1 MPDRSS
7 PELPTDL
14 TDLTDLTTDTG
25 EPLELALDHVE
36 FYVTDLAADVARLTA
51 EYGFDLLVPPTERGA
66 SAERCV
72 SALLG
77 QAAIRLL
84 LTQPLAAG
92 HPATAYLAR
101 HEDGVAA
108 LALRVPDATAAY
120 RALTGRGADGLRPP
134 QAADGCVTA
143 VVGAFGD
150 VVHTLIE
157 RGPDVPADRIPGLP
171 DAPPVTG
178 AAEVGLRSVDHF
190 AVCVP
195 SGELRA
201 TVRHY
206 QEVFGFRMVFEERI
220 EVGALGMDSMVVQS
234 PDHSVTLT
242 LIEPLTP
249 DAGGQIASFL
259 ADHGGAGVQHV
270 AFSSQD
276 AVHSVS
282 TMAARGVP
290 FLRTP
295 STYFDAL
302 PARLTPLRHSFDQLR
317 ELNLLVDQDHDGQL
331 FQIFTRSQHPRGTF
345 FFEVIE
351 RIRARNFGSNN
362 IRALYEAVELQR
374 NASEVS
380 G

>member
-7 PELPTDL
+7 PESQTETQTQTDPTV
-14 TDLTDLTTDTG
+14 
-25 EPLELALDHVE
+25 PLELTLDHVE
-36 FYVTDLAADVARLTA
+36 FYVADLAAEIARLTE
-51 EYGFDLLVPPTERGA
+51 EYGFELLVPPTERGE
-66 SAERCV
+66 SAERCA

-77 QAAIRLL
+77 QAAVRLL

-92 HPATAYLAR
+92 HPAAGYLAR
-101 HEDGVAA
+101 HDDGVAA

-120 RALTGRGADGLRPP
+120 RALTGRGAAGLRPP

-171 DAPPVTG
+171 DAAEPTG
-178 AAEVGLRSVDHF
+178 AESVGLRTVDHF

-195 SGELRA
+195 SGDLRD

-206 QEVFGFRMVFEERI
+206 CEVFGFRMVFEERI

-259 ADHGGAGVQHV
+259 ADHDGAGVQHV
-270 AFSSQD
+270 AFSSED

-295 STYFDAL
+295 GAYFDAL
-302 PARLTPLRHSFDQLR
+302 PARLTPLRHSLDELR
-317 ELNLLVDQDHDGQL
+317 DLNLLVDQDHDGQL
-331 FQIFTRSQHPRGTF
+331 FQIFTRSRHPRGTF

-374 NASEVS
+374 NASEVAR
-380 G
+380 

>member
-7 PELPTDL
+7 PDTATATTATDATDATADAPLP
-14 TDLTDLTTDTG
+14 
-25 EPLELALDHVE
+25 LALDHVE
-36 FYVTDLAADVARLTA
+36 FYVTDLAADVTRLTA
-51 EYGFDLLVPPTERGA
+51 EYGFDLLVPPTERGE

-92 HPATAYLAR
+92 HPATDYLAR
-101 HEDGVAA
+101 HQDGVAA

-157 RGPDVPADRIPGLP
+157 RGPGVPADRIPGLP
-171 DAPPVTG
+171 EAVPAGGDGT
-178 AAEVGLRSVDHF
+178 VGLRSVDHF

-195 SGELRA
+195 SGELRD

-206 QEVFGFRMVFEERI
+206 CEVFGFRMVFEERI

-270 AFSSQD
+270 AFSSED
-276 AVHSVS
+276 AVRSVS

-295 STYFDAL
+295 GAYFDAL
-302 PARLTPLRHSFDQLR
+302 PARLTPLRHSFDELR
-317 ELNLLVDQDHDGQL
+317 DLNLLVDQDHDGQL

-374 NASEVS
+374 SASEVA

>member
-1 MPDRSS
+1 MPHRSS
-7 PELPTDL
+7 PAPAADTAADAGAPTELT
-14 TDLTDLTTDTG
+14 
-25 EPLELALDHVE
+25 LDHVE
-36 FYVTDLAADVARLTA
+36 FYVTDLAAEVARLTA
-51 EYGFDLLVPPTERGA
+51 EYGFDLLVPPTERVE

-92 HPATAYLAR
+92 HPATDYLAR
-101 HEDGVAA
+101 HGDGVAA

-134 QAADGCVTA
+134 QAAAGCVTA

-157 RGPDVPADRIPGLP
+157 RGPGVPAERIPGLP
-171 DAPPVTG
+171 DATPAGQRAAGG
-178 AAEVGLRSVDHF
+178 ADAVGLRSVDHF

-206 QEVFGFRMVFEERI
+206 REVFGFRMVFEERI
-220 EVGALGMDSMVVQS
+220 EVGTLGMDSMVVQS

-270 AFSSQD
+270 AFSSAD

-282 TMAARGVP
+282 TMATRGVP

-295 STYFDAL
+295 GAYFDAL
-302 PARLTPLRHSFDQLR
+302 PARLTPLRHSLDELR
-317 ELNLLVDQDHDGQL
+317 DLNLLVDQDHDGQL

-374 NASEVS
+374 SASEVA

>member
-7 PELPTDL
+7 P
-14 TDLTDLTTDTG
+14 DTAPL
-25 EPLELALDHVE
+25 PLELQLDHVE
-36 FYVTDLAADVARLTA
+36 FYVADLAAELARLTT
-51 EYGFDLLVPPTERGA
+51 EYGFDLLVPPTERGGTT
-66 SAERCV
+66 ERCV
-72 SALLG
+72 SALVG
-77 QAAIRLL
+77 QAAVRLL

-92 HPATAYLAR
+92 HPATDYLAR
-101 HEDGVAA
+101 HDDGVAA

-120 RALTGRGADGLRPP
+120 RTLTGRGADGLRPP
-134 QAADGCVTA
+134 QVVDGCVTA

-171 DAPPVTG
+171 DAAPADQGPAL
-178 AAEVGLRSVDHF
+178 AADAVGLRSVDHF

-195 SGELRA
+195 SGELRE

-206 QEVFGFRMVFEERI
+206 CEVFGFRMIFEERI

-276 AVHSVS
+276 AVHSVA

-295 STYFDAL
+295 AAYFDAL
-302 PARLTPLRHSFDQLR
+302 PARLTPLRHSLDQLR

-331 FQIFTRSQHPRGTF
+331 FQIFTRSRHPRGTF

-374 NASEVS
+374 NASEVA

>member
-7 PELPTDL
+7 P
-14 TDLTDLTTDTG
+14 DTAPL
-25 EPLELALDHVE
+25 PLELRLDHVE
-36 FYVTDLAADVARLTA
+36 FYVADLAAELARLTT
-51 EYGFDLLVPPTERGA
+51 EYGFDLLVPPTERGE

-72 SALLG
+72 SALVG

-84 LTQPLAAG
+84 LTQPLAVG
-92 HPATAYLAR
+92 HPATDYLAR
-101 HEDGVAA
+101 HDDGVAA

-120 RALTGRGADGLRPP
+120 RTLTGRGADGLRPP
-134 QAADGCVTA
+134 QAVDGCVTA

-157 RGPDVPADRIPGLP
+157 GGPDVPAERIPGLP
-171 DAPPVTG
+171 DVAPAGQDPSRD
-178 AAEVGLRSVDHF
+178 AAAVGLRSVDHF

-195 SGELRA
+195 SGELRE
-201 TVRHY
+201 TVRRY
-206 QEVFGFRMVFEERI
+206 CEVFGFRMIFEERI

-276 AVHSVS
+276 AVHSVA

-295 STYFDAL
+295 AAYFDAL
-302 PARLTPLRHSFDQLR
+302 PARLTPLRHSLDQLR

-331 FQIFTRSQHPRGTF
+331 FQIFTRSRHPRGTF

-374 NASEVS
+374 NASEVAR
-380 G
+380 